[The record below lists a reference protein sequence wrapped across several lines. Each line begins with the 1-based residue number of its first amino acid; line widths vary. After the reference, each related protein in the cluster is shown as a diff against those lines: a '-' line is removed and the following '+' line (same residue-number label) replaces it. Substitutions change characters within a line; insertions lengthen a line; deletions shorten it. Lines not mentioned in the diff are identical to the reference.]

1 MEFTEY
7 AETVANRFN
16 KLQED
21 DKDVIR
27 SLVGTSQGRI
37 LGKVLGPEIM
47 TNVNLGKAKKPVVKK
62 RGLATR

>member
-1 MEFTEY
+1 MEFSEY
-7 AETVANRFN
+7 TQLVANRFN
-16 KLQED
+16 GLQED

-27 SLVGTSQGRI
+27 SLMGTSQGRV
-37 LGKVLGPEIM
+37 LSKVLGPEIM

>member
-16 KLQED
+16 GLQED

>member
-1 MEFTEY
+1 MEFSEY
-7 AETVANRFN
+7 TQLVANRFN
-16 KLQED
+16 GLQED

-27 SLVGTSQGRI
+27 SLMGTSQGRV

-47 TNVNLGKAKKPVVKK
+47 TNVNLGKVKKPIVKK

>member
-16 KLQED
+16 ELQED